1 MVSISL
7 AESYA
12 VTAPTSP
19 ITKLST
25 IEIWGL
31 GLVFLVLCRSTNIT
45 IQNTNDVN
53 SKSEIKP
60 DAAGFANNAEA
71 NFGRSTL
78 SIIINCAKNTFE
90 IIVPIIA
97 EMK

>member
-1 MVSISL
+1 MSFSL
-7 AESYA
+7 AKRYA
-12 VTAPTSP
+12 GTAHESP

-25 IEIWGL
+25 ITMYGL

-53 SKSEIKP
+53 SKSEVKP

-71 NFGRSTL
+71 NFGRSTP
-78 SIIINCAKNTFE
+78 SIIMNCAKNTYG
-90 IIVPIIA
+90 IIA
-97 EMK
+97 PTIAKMK